1 VTDWDLNGVMVVVQM
16 AIGCQE
22 ILTSKRATVTEL
34 LPRLEALD
42 APPRVEVLDAPPRE
56 TTAVEQGQGQRH
68 IVITTSNV
76 AKYTVGQAVR
86 RGTVVGI
93 TPDTQGA
100 AAGPG
105 QLEVRP

>member
-1 VTDWDLNGVMVVVQM
+1 MVVVQM

-42 APPRVEVLDAPPRE
+42 APPQVEGLDAPPRE
-56 TTAVEQGQGQRH
+56 TTAAGQGQGH

>member
-1 VTDWDLNGVMVVVQM
+1 
-16 AIGCQE
+16 
-22 ILTSKRATVTEL
+22 
-34 LPRLEALD
+34 
-42 APPRVEVLDAPPRE
+42 
-56 TTAVEQGQGQRH
+56 
-68 IVITTSNV
+68 VITTSNV